1 MFGYC
6 LENGPNETIP
16 EHLYLADFLNYYHS
30 PRRTPSEIFA
40 EFAQKGLTATQ
51 ISEHTGLSK
60 QAVLARLRK
69 EGVRPAAGHGRQ
81 KDNYRYPNPP
91 FGFRVVNNRLV
102 INSPEMKVVR
112 LIVRLRTKE
121 KLGWEAIVTH
131 LNNERISSR
140 TGRAWDRAR
149 IKRVYKRWANKL

>member
-16 EHLYLADFLNYYHS
+16 EHLYLSDFLNYYHS

-40 EFAQKGLTATQ
+40 EFAQNGLTASQ
-51 ISEHTGLSK
+51 ISEQTGLSK
-60 QAVLARLRK
+60 QAVLARLREK
-69 EGVRPAAGHGRQ
+69 GVRPAAGHGRRQ
-81 KDNYRYPNPP
+81 DNYRYPNPP

-102 INSPEMKVVR
+102 LNPPEMKVVR

-121 KLGWEAIVTH
+121 RMGWEAIVIQ
-131 LNNERISSR
+131 LNGEGVLSR
-140 TGRAWDRAR
+140 TGRKWDRAR
-149 IKRVYKRWANKL
+149 IKRVFKRWENKL